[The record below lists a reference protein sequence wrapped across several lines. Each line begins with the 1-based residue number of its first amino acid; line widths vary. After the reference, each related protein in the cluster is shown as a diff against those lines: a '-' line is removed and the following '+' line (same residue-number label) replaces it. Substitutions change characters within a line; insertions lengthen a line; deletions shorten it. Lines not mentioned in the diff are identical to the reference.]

1 MSGRDLFATAHVLGD
16 VRQGLL
22 RHIEG
27 WIQLPHQALAD
38 GNGEEGGGHVTFQ
51 QHPVAP
57 RQRSNPLSLFF
68 VAMILKKK
76 WCFLMRKTM
85 ANDWLKKNMAT
96 SDDRLL
102 ILSRGV
108 PVWIMSD
115 PTLGNLIFK
124 SRPIQSGATE
134 ALKTLAPNI
143 TPHVI

>member
-68 VAMILKKK
+68 VAMIKKK
-76 WCFLMRKTM
+76 VMFFDAK
-85 ANDWLKKNMAT
+85 NYGQWLIEKKY
-96 SDDRLL
+96 
-102 ILSRGV
+102 GY
-108 PVWIMSD
+108 
-115 PTLGNLIFK
+115 
-124 SRPIQSGATE
+124 
-134 ALKTLAPNI
+134 
-143 TPHVI
+143 